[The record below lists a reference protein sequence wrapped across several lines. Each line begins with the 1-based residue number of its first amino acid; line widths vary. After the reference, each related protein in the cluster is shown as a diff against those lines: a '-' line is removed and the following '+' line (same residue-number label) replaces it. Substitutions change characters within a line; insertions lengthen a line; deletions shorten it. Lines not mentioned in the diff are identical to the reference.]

1 MPRTSK
7 IVSIG
12 TLLATSIAIAIAAAC
27 TAFDDAEIVP
37 KAPVVIRSDGG
48 RATCALAE
56 FPAAPKVPDGPSL
69 GPIVMA
75 LHGISFK
82 NAIGTDQDGFCT
94 CVNDG
99 GPSCTPQQGGQVA
112 CDDDAGRDNV
122 VPTVLKTLQDKGA
135 GVPGL
140 AALFDFETRVKK
152 VDSGSDGVMITI
164 KNYNGLPAD
173 PSVTVEVRP
182 TSSFSPKIALRKDG
196 TDKVQPQKIDDPQ
209 RLREFQ
215 SEGYVVDNTVYVT
228 LQRAELPLDD
238 EAVAYLRSARLS
250 LPLSRQGDVWYVKD
264 GELAGRWGRDAFL
277 STIDRIKIAKSDYTI
292 CEVRTGQA
300 DAGKDSGI
308 SETIGA
314 GLRLGLPVVINEICR
329 AADLAADTES
339 DSKGTICSA
348 LSVAA
353 RFNASSAT
361 LMPEAV
367 VPTVVDNCKITSY
380 CEQK

>member
-12 TLLATSIAIAIAAAC
+12 TLLAIGIAAAC
-27 TAFDDAEIVP
+27 TAFDDAQIEP
-37 KAPVVIRSDGG
+37 KAPVVIRSDAGG
-48 RATCALAE
+48 KATCTLAE
-56 FPAAPKVPDGPSL
+56 FPAAPKVSDGTSIAE
-69 GPIVMA
+69 IVMV
-75 LHGISFK
+75 LHGISFAK
-82 NAIGTDQDGFCT
+82 ATGTDQDGFCT

-99 GPSCTPQQGGQVA
+99 GPSCTPQQGGQVV

-135 GVPGL
+135 GIPGL
-140 AALFDFETRVKK
+140 ASLFDFETRVKK
-152 VDSGSDGVMITI
+152 VDTGSDGVMITI

-182 TSSFSPKIALRKDG
+182 TSSFSPKVALRKDG

-250 LPLSRQGDVWYVKD
+250 LPLSRQGNVWYVKD

-277 STIDRIKIAKSDYTI
+277 STIDRIKIAKTEFTI
-292 CEVRTGQA
+292 CEVRTGKA

-308 SETIGA
+308 SENISA
-314 GLRLGLPVVINEICR
+314 GLSIGLPVVIDEICR

-367 VPTVVDNCKITSY
+367 VPTIVDTCKVTSY
-380 CEQK
+380 CDQK